1 MLFPSVSCCCC
12 SNVIIEEG
20 IKIVETAGRNP
31 GPFISAFVLALFDMC
46 RILFLVLGPF
56 IFRPSRFVLHTEK
69 FKAAGIIV
77 VHKCVQVKH
86 ALAAE
91 KMGADIISMVH

>member
-1 MLFPSVSCCCC
+1 MVRLERESLILPP
-12 SNVIIEEG
+12 I
-20 IKIVETAGRNP
+20 TA
-31 GPFISAFVLALFDMC
+31 
-46 RILFLVLGPF
+46 RIA
-56 IFRPSRFVLHTEK
+56 RAEK

-91 KMGADIISMVH
+91 KMGADIISMVHFLIFFFPPLRVCVLYHLI